1 MQIPILNGIYTDTAP
16 DVRTA
21 YPVNLV
27 PVPKASG
34 VSNGYLRPADGIV
47 SFATGEGG
55 DRGGIN
61 WNGQCYRV
69 SGTKLVRVNS
79 NGTVDVLGDVGPGA
93 PVTFD
98 YSFEYLAIA
107 SAGNLYL
114 WNGTILQQVTD
125 PDLGVCVDVVWV
137 DGYFMTTDGEFL
149 IVTELNNPFA
159 IDPLKYGSSEVD
171 PDPVKALLKVRNEV
185 HALNRYTIE
194 VFENVGGDNFPFQ
207 RIDGAQIQ
215 KGVVGTRAACVFAE
229 AIAFLGSGRNE
240 NVSIYLGANGNAQP
254 LATRE
259 IDQVLAQYSE
269 ATLSTVVLES
279 RLDKGH
285 QHLWVRLPDRT
296 LVYDLAASQA
306 VQEPVWYTLAGGLE
320 DLSALPAAFLVR
332 CYDRWIVGDPGSSR
346 IGYLD
351 DTTSAHYGDP
361 VQWEFSTS
369 ILYNDGDSAIIHELE
384 LVALTGSVAADTDP
398 TISTA
403 YSVDGMTWSQERT
416 IRAGIRGQRAKRLV
430 WLQQGWMEHWRVQRF
445 RGDSRAHLSF
455 LRLEARVE
463 ALAA

>member
-1 MQIPILNGIYTDTAP
+1 M
-16 DVRTA
+16 
-21 YPVNLV
+21 
-27 PVPKASG
+27 
-34 VSNGYLRPADGIV
+34 
-47 SFATGEGG
+47 
-55 DRGGIN
+55 
-61 WNGQCYRV
+61 
-69 SGTKLVRVNS
+69 
-79 NGTVDVLGDVGPGA
+79 
-93 PVTFD
+93 
-98 YSFEYLAIA
+98 
-107 SAGNLYL
+107 
-114 WNGTILQQVTD
+114 
-125 PDLGVCVDVVWV
+125 
-137 DGYFMTTDGEFL
+137 
-149 IVTELNNPFA
+149 
-159 IDPLKYGSSEVD
+159 
-171 PDPVKALLKVRNEV
+171 KALLKVRNEV

-194 VFENVGGDNFPFQ
+194 VFENVGGDNFPFD

>member
-98 YSFEYLAIA
+98 YSFDYLAIA

-114 WNGTILQQVTD
+114 WNGTVLQQVTD
-125 PDLGVCVDVVWV
+125 PDLKTCVDVVWV
-137 DGYFMTTDGEFL
+137 DGYFMSTDGEFL

-194 VFENVGGDNFPFQ
+194 VFENVGGENFPFN

-215 KGVVGTRAACVFAE
+215 KGVVGTRACCVFAE

-240 NVSIYLGANGNAQP
+240 SPSIYLGANGNAQP

-259 IDQVLAQYSE
+259 IDQVLARYSE
-269 ATLSTVVLES
+269 EDLSTVVLES
-279 RLDKGH
+279 RVDKGH

-296 LVYDLAASQA
+296 LVYDLAATQA
-306 VQEPVWYTLAGGLE
+306 VEEPVWFVLGGGLE
-320 DLSALPAAFLVR
+320 EIEPIPAAFLVR
-332 CYDRWIVGDPGSSR
+332 CYDKWIVGDPASSR
-346 IGYLD
+346 IGYLTD
-351 DTTSAHYGDP
+351 LTSHHYDQA
-361 VQWEFSTS
+361 VQWEFSTPVV
-369 ILYNDGDSAIIHELE
+369 YNEGFGAIVHQLE
-384 LVALTGSVAADTDP
+384 LVALTGAVAVDVDP

-403 YSVDGMTWSQERT
+403 YSVDGETWSQENY
-416 IRAGIRGQRAKRLV
+416 IYAGRRGQRAKRLV
-430 WLQQGWMEHWRVQRF
+430 WLEQGWLENMRIQRF
-445 RGDSRAHLSF
+445 RGTSDAHLSF
-455 LRLEARVE
+455 LRLEAQIE
-463 ALAA
+463 PLSA

>member
-47 SFATGEGG
+47 SFATGQGG
-55 DRGGIN
+55 DRGAIN

-69 SGTKLVRVNS
+69 SGTKLVRVNA

-98 YSFEYLAIA
+98 YSFDRLAIA
-107 SAGNLYL
+107 SAGNLYYWDGSL
-114 WNGTILQQVTD
+114 LQQVVD
-125 PDLGVCVDVVWV
+125 PDLGTCVDVVWV

-149 IVTELNNPFA
+149 IVTQLNDPFS

-171 PDPVKALLKVRNEV
+171 PDPVLALLKVRNEV
-185 HALNRYTIE
+185 HALNRYTVE
-194 VFENVGGDNFPFQ
+194 VFENVGGENFPFQ

-215 KGVVGTRAACVFAE
+215 KGVVGTHAACVFAE

-240 NVSIYLGANGNAQP
+240 GISIYLGANGNAQP

-296 LVYDLAASQA
+296 LVYDLAASQ
-306 VQEPVWYTLAGGLE
+306 VVEEPVWFTLSGGLE
-320 DLSALPAAFLVR
+320 SLSAPPSAFLVR
-332 CYDRWIVGDPGSSR
+332 CYDKWLVGDPASSR

-351 DTTSAHYGDP
+351 ENTSGHYGEA
-361 VQWEFSTS
+361 VQWEFSTA
-369 ILYNDGDSAIIHELE
+369 IIYNDGDSALIHELE
-384 LVALTGSVAADTDP
+384 LVALTGSVAEGEDP
-398 TISTA
+398 TISTSF
-403 YSVDGMTWSQERT
+403 SVDGQTWSQDRY
-416 IRAGIRGQRAKRLV
+416 IKAGARGVRAKRLV
-430 WLQQGWMEHWRVQRF
+430 WLQQGWMEHWRIQRF
-445 RGDSRAHLSF
+445 RSDSRAHLSF
-455 LRLEARVE
+455 LRLEARIE
-463 ALAA
+463 PLT